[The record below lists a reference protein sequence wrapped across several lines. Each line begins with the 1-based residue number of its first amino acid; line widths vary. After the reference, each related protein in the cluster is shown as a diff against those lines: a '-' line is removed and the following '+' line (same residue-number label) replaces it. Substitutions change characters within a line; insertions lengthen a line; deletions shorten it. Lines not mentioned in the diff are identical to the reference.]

1 MREAHSCNNKTKGW
15 GGMSTRMEEK
25 GRMEEGRKETRGEE
39 REGGG
44 GRIIRY
50 REEGIGEIKWEAAR
64 CLRYRWPLERNA
76 DVGIIIDTSLLAEE
90 LCIFHSVCRRTRSFA
105 NAK

>member
-1 MREAHSCNNKTKGW
+1 MKNRWARGRHTRKGTRARGEQRKEKSQRGEMREAHSCNNKTKGW

-44 GRIIRY
+44 GGGLF
-50 REEGIGEIKWEAAR
+50 GIAKKE
-64 CLRYRWPLERNA
+64 
-76 DVGIIIDTSLLAEE
+76 
-90 LCIFHSVCRRTRSFA
+90 SV
-105 NAK
+105 K

>member
-1 MREAHSCNNKTKGW
+1 
-15 GGMSTRMEEK
+15 
-25 GRMEEGRKETRGEE
+25 MEEGRKETRGEGE
-39 REGGG
+39 